1 MYLLRADTGL
11 MRKGNFPSSLICY
24 FVFSVTAIKNPLFEF
39 RICSPDRLS
48 VNITVQT
55 VTFLLVR
62 PVEPVDV
69 VGSVEPPVGDKDD
82 PAVFKILFS
91 PFL

>member
-69 VGSVEPPVGDKDD
+69 VRCVKPPVSNNDNAG
-82 PAVFKILFS
+82 I
-91 PFL
+91 